1 MTETPKTNHDPEP
14 LTVSPPHPPR
24 RALMF
29 KRNRRYLIKTLSRR
43 EEFWLSVVLG
53 ALSAAGI
60 TLAAL
65 VRSGV
70 L

>member
-1 MTETPKTNHDPEP
+1 
-14 LTVSPPHPPR
+14 
-24 RALMF
+24 MF

-43 EEFWLSVVLG
+43 EEVWLSVVLG